1 MTVDSVI
8 PFLEKAKKEEKSLG
22 EIMIEHEVSVQE
34 SSVEKVMSAMKRIW
48 KVMVNSIEQ
57 GIKITKRS
65 PSGMSGGD
73 AKKILAKSKK
83 GKSLSGKNILKVAA
97 RAIGVAEYSSSMGII
112 VASPTAGSS
121 GVVPAVVYTAAEICD
136 ASEESIIKGLFAS
149 GLIGLVCDA
158 KASTSGSEHGCQAEI
173 GVSAAMAAAAAVEI
187 AGGSAEEAVNA
198 AALMLKN
205 SLGLACDPVA
215 GLVETPCIKRNG
227 MMAAE
232 ALLAADM
239 SLSGVV
245 SNIPF
250 DEVVVAMD
258 DIGQMMPCEIKE
270 TSEGGLA
277 KTKTGKAYKIKL
289 RSSGTRKLEKSED

>member
-1 MTVDSVI
+1 MTVDSVV
-8 PFLEKAKKEEKSLG
+8 PFLTKAKKEEKSLG

-34 SSVEKVMSAMKRIW
+34 SDVETVTTAMKEIW

-57 GIKITKRS
+57 GIKINKRS

-73 AKKILAKSKK
+73 AKKILAKSKQ
-83 GKSLSGKNILKVAA
+83 GKSLSGKSILKVTA

-121 GVVPAVVYTAAEICD
+121 GVVPAVVYTAAEIYEATD
-136 ASEESIIKGLFAS
+136 ETIIKGLFAS
-149 GLIGLVCDA
+149 ALIGLVCDA

-187 AGGSAEEAVNA
+187 AGGSAVEAVNA

-215 GLVETPCIKRNG
+215 GLVEVPCIKRNG
-227 MMAAE
+227 MMASE
-232 ALLAADM
+232 ALIAAEM
-239 SLSGVV
+239 SLSGVESV
-245 SNIPF
+245 IPF

-277 KTKTGKAYKIKL
+277 MTKTGKGYKIRL
-289 RSSGTRKLEKSED
+289 RSSGKRQLE

>member
-8 PFLEKAKKEEKSLG
+8 PFLTKAKKEDKSLG

-34 SSVEKVMSAMKRIW
+34 SNVETVTTAMKEIW
-48 KVMVNSIEQ
+48 NVMVNSIEQ
-57 GIKITKRS
+57 GIKIIKRS

-83 GKSLSGKNILKVAA
+83 GKSLSGKSILKVAA

-121 GVVPAVVYTAAEICD
+121 GVVPAVVYTAAETCE

-149 GLIGLVCDA
+149 ALIGLVCDA

-187 AGGSAEEAVNA
+187 AGGTAVEAVNA

-215 GLVETPCIKRNG
+215 GLVEVPCIKRNG

-245 SNIPF
+245 SVIPF

-270 TSEGGLA
+270 TSEDGLA
-277 KTKTGKAYKIKL
+277 ITKTGKGYKIRL
-289 RSSGTRKLEKSED
+289 RSSGKRQLE

>member
-8 PFLEKAKKEEKSLG
+8 PFLAKAKKEGKSLG
-22 EIMIEHEVSVQE
+22 EIMIEHEVAVQE
-34 SSVEKVMSAMKRIW
+34 SNAETVTTAMKQIW

-57 GIKITKRS
+57 GIKINKRS

-73 AKKILAKSKK
+73 AKKIFAKSKK
-83 GKSLSGKNILKVAA
+83 GKTLSGKSNLKVAA

-121 GVVPAVVYTAAEICD
+121 GVVPAVIYTAAEIYEV
-136 ASEESIIKGLFAS
+136 SEETIIRSLFAS
-149 GLIGLVCDA
+149 ALIGLVCDA

-173 GVSAAMAAAAAVEI
+173 GVSAAMAAAVEI
-187 AGGSAEEAVNA
+187 AGGTAEEAVNA

-215 GLVETPCIKRNG
+215 GLVEVPCIKRNG

-239 SLSGVV
+239 SLSGVESV
-245 SNIPF
+245 IPF

-277 KTKTGKAYKIKL
+277 MTKTGKSYKIRL
-289 RSSGTRKLEKSED
+289 RSSGTRELEKAEE

>member
-22 EIMIEHEVSVQE
+22 EIMIEHEAAIQE
-34 SSVEKVMSAMKRIW
+34 TSAKNVVFGMKRIW
-48 KVMVNSIEQ
+48 EVMVKSIEE

-83 GKSLSGKNILKVAA
+83 GKSLAGKNILKVAA
-97 RAIGVAEYSSSMGII
+97 RAIGVAEYSSSMGVI

-121 GVVPAVVYTAAEICD
+121 GVVPAVVFTAAEICD
-136 ASEESIIKGLFAS
+136 APEEAIIKGLFAS

-187 AGGSAEEAVNA
+187 AGGTAEEAVNA
-198 AALMLKN
+198 AAIMLKN

-232 ALLAADM
+232 ALLAADI
-239 SLSGVV
+239 SLSGVK

-250 DEVVVAMD
+250 DEVVIAMD

-277 KTKTGKAYKIKL
+277 KTKTGKAFKIKL
-289 RSSGTRKLEKSED
+289 RSSGTRKLE